1 MTQTRFD
8 YAGRVAR
15 LQSEMGEQSVDV
27 VLLSAGSDLPYFS
40 GYEAVPLERLT
51 MLVVPSDGDCTL
63 FVPALEAAR
72 VEEGPFEIVPW
83 EETEDPIRMVAR
95 IAGPTRRAAIGDHT
109 WSAFLVG
116 LQAEMPN
123 TTWTVAS
130 TLTMALRMRKDP
142 AEIESLRKAAAA
154 VDRVMARV
162 PLDVT
167 FSGRSEREIARD
179 LAEMTVAEGHDTA
192 WAPIVASGPN
202 GASPHH
208 EPGDRVVGEGDLVV
222 CDFGGRV
229 GGYHSDTTR
238 TVVVGEPSAR
248 QAEVHGLVMAANE
261 AARTSVVPGVTC
273 QDVDRAA
280 RQVIVEG
287 GFGSQFIH
295 RTGHGI
301 GLEIH
306 EHPYIVEGNDLP
318 LEQGMAFSVE
328 PGIYLPGEFGVRIE
342 DIVAC
347 GPEGVDDLN
356 RADRNLV
363 RVS

>member
-15 LQSEMGEQSVDV
+15 LQSQMNQESVDV

-51 MLVVPSDGDCTL
+51 MLIVPAEGDSTM
-63 FVPALEAAR
+63 FVPQLEAAR
-72 VEEGPFEIVPW
+72 VAPGPFELVPW
-83 EETEDPIRMVAR
+83 EEADDPIRMVAR
-95 IAGPTRRAAIGDHT
+95 AAGTTRRAAIGDHT

-116 LQAEMPN
+116 LQAEMPD
-123 TTWTVAS
+123 TVWTLAS
-130 TLTMALRMRKDP
+130 TLTKALRMRKDP
-142 AEIESLRKAAAA
+142 AEIESLRQAAAA

-162 PLDVT
+162 PLEVR
-167 FSGRSEREIARD
+167 FSGRTEREIARD
-179 LAEMTVAEGHDTA
+179 FAELTVAEGHDMA

-202 GASPHH
+202 SASPHH
-208 EPGDRVVGEGDLVV
+208 EPGERIVDEGDLVV

-238 TVVVGEPSAR
+238 TVVVGEPSPR
-248 QAEVHGLVMAANE
+248 QAEAHALVMAANE
-261 AARTSVVPGVTC
+261 AARAAVAPGVTC
-273 QDVDRAA
+273 QAVDRAA
-280 RQVIVEG
+280 RRVIIEG
-287 GFGSQFIH
+287 GFGENFIH

-306 EHPYIVEGNDLP
+306 EHPYIVEGNDLE
-318 LEQGMAFSVE
+318 LEKGMTFSIE
-328 PGIYLPGEFGVRIE
+328 PGIYFPGEFGVRIE

-347 GPEGVDDLN
+347 GPDGVDDLN
-356 RADRNLV
+356 RAERNLV
-363 RVS
+363 QVS